1 MKQTKR
7 QKISLHFPT
16 VPITKA
22 KSNREGK
29 HRRIISE
36 ILSDLQQLDEHSAL
50 KVNFVEAGVKKAD
63 LRSAVH
69 RAAKNRNINVV
80 TTSDQKN
87 LYVFHRP
94 ADRTN
99 VVKT

>member
-1 MKQTKR
+1 MC
-7 QKISLHFPT
+7 LHFPA
-16 VPITKA
+16 VPLTTA
-22 KSNREGK
+22 TSNRNGK
-29 HRRIISE
+29 HRRITAE
-36 ILSDLQQLDEHSAL
+36 ILSDLKQLDEHSAL

-69 RAAKNRNINVV
+69 RAAKNKNMNLV

-94 ADRTN
+94 SRQN
-99 VVKT
+99 

>member
-1 MKQTKR
+1 MKQTK
-7 QKISLHFPT
+7 KAKMCLHFPA
-16 VPITKA
+16 VPLTTA
-22 KSNREGK
+22 TSNRNGK
-29 HRRIISE
+29 HRRITSE
-36 ILSDLQQLDEHSAL
+36 ILSDLKQLDEHSAL

-69 RAAKNRNINVV
+69 RAAKNKNMNLV

-94 ADRTN
+94 SGQN
-99 VVKT
+99 

>member
-1 MKQTKR
+1 MKQTKKE
-7 QKISLHFPT
+7 KIALHFPA
-16 VPITKA
+16 VPLTIATN
-22 KSNREGK
+22 NRNGK

-69 RAAKNRNINVV
+69 RAAKNRNIDLV

-99 VVKT
+99 AAKT